1 MERQIRQIQ
10 GGKSIYSC
18 CSVSSSVAANLKVS
32 SSQVQDGVASKSQN
46 GLQGTAARRS
56 SFWRCSTANPPQ
68 RNAARR
74 ILEWIWICSAS
85 ASPKSGMHQSALK
98 LEEISLPMQWGQVV
112 EYTGHPHRARA
123 RMPKKKLVPLVSS
136 NPRWYPHSWAVA
148 IRSSAS
154 HTVLRHV
161 EEQATHLVV
170 RSLRDARRV
179 SCQWRSSAL
188 SSWMLSN

>member
-1 MERQIRQIQ
+1 MTFDIWYGENEVRTHKFRHSSI
-10 GGKSIYSC
+10 GKKIDLL
-18 CSVSSSVAANLKVS
+18 SSRFQTSVAANLKVS

-85 ASPKSGMHQSALK
+85 ASPESGMHQNALK
-98 LEEISLPMQWGQVV
+98 WEEISLPMQWGQVV

-123 RMPKKKLVPLVSS
+123 RMCGDLGNLGSAFQRPWK
-136 NPRWYPHSWAVA
+136 SWGK
-148 IRSSAS
+148 INHHILSA
-154 HTVLRHV
+154 
-161 EEQATHLVV
+161 
-170 RSLRDARRV
+170 
-179 SCQWRSSAL
+179 
-188 SSWMLSN
+188 